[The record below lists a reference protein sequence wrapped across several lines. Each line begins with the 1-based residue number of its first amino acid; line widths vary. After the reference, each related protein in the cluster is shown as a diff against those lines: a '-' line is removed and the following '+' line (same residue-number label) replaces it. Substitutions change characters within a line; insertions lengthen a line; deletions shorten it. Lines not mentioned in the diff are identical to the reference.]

1 MERLT
6 KINKRVNFSEATRAF
21 VVATGVVCA
30 ATVSASSSAVAAET
44 FTNPIIPGGYPD
56 PSICRVGE
64 DFYIANSSFE
74 YFPGLPIHHSKD
86 LVNWELIGHGLHRRD
101 QVNGE
106 VNLVD
111 VQSDGG
117 IHAPSL
123 RCKDGK
129 YYLITTNVYS
139 PKASGEP
146 TQMVNFVITA
156 DHPEGP
162 WSEPHVIDG
171 APGIDPDLFFDDDG
185 GVWYLGNHAPADA
198 AYPGEGEIW
207 LQRLD
212 PETWQLIGERHF
224 LWRGALKRAIWA
236 EGPHLYK
243 HDGRYYLLV
252 AEGGTSFNHAVT
264 IAVSDEL
271 TGPYEGNER
280 NPILT
285 SRHLSYDNWVN
296 STGHADLVE
305 LDDGRW
311 YMVALGIRNDEERR
325 SNMGRE
331 THLIPVEWEREPY
344 WWKEKKYLWPV
355 AAPKTG
361 RVERKTP
368 LPFSGKNQQARLA
381 FTDHFTSPK
390 LGVEWT
396 FRRLPAVDAYSLSAR
411 RGFLRLHTQQTVP
424 SARARVA
431 QLGIKQTET
440 AFQFT
445 ARTEFEASQS
455 ETEAGISIF
464 QKDNHY
470 LNATVR
476 KTAEKYVLNVTL
488 ANRGEP
494 EILVSEALPG
504 YSGELEWRI
513 NSATGIYSIS
523 YRLNADSEWSL
534 LHQVT
539 SKLLLS
545 QYYTGAHI
553 GFYTS
558 SNGAETND
566 FMDIDWVNFQA
577 RPSAE

>member
-30 ATVSASSSAVAAET
+30 ATASASSSAVAAET

-361 RVERKTP
+361 RVERKIP

-523 YRLNADSEWSL
+523 YRLSADSEWSL

>member
-396 FRRLPAVDAYSLSAR
+396 FRRMPAVDAYSLSAR

-523 YRLNADSEWSL
+523 YRLSADSEWSL
-534 LHQVT
+534 LHQAP
-539 SKLLLS
+539 SNLLLS

>member
-6 KINKRVNFSEATRAF
+6 KINKRANFSEATRAF

-185 GVWYLGNHAPADA
+185 GVWYLGNYAPADA

-523 YRLNADSEWSL
+523 YRLSADREWSL

>member
-1 MERLT
+1 MEHLT
-6 KINKRVNFSEATRAF
+6 QTKKRSSVSEAIRGL

-30 ATVSASSSAVAAET
+30 ATALASSSSEVVDT

-101 QVNGE
+101 QVDGA

-123 RCKDGK
+123 RCKDGR

-156 DHPEGP
+156 DSPQGP

-185 GVWYLGNHAPADA
+185 SVWYLGNHAPADA

-212 PETWQLIGERHF
+212 PKTWQLVGERHF

-243 HDGRYYLLV
+243 QDGRYYLLV

-305 LDDGRW
+305 LEDGRW

-331 THLIPVEWEREPY
+331 THLIPVKWEREPY

-355 AAPKTG
+355 AAPTTG
-361 RVERKTP
+361 RVERETP
-368 LPFSGKNQQARLA
+368 LPFSGKNQTVRLA
-381 FTDHFTSPK
+381 FTDNFTSPE
-390 LGVEWT
+390 LGLEWT
-396 FRRLPAVDAYSLSAR
+396 FRRMPAPDAYSLSAR
-411 RGFLRLHTQQTVP
+411 PGHLRLFTQRTVP
-424 SARARVA
+424 SARERVA

-455 ETEAGISIF
+455 GIEAGISLF
-464 QKDNHY
+464 QKDDHY
-470 LNATVR
+470 LNATV
-476 KTAEKYVLNVTL
+476 KQSGDHYALSVTL
-488 ANRGEP
+488 ANRGAP
-494 EILVSEALPG
+494 EILVSQALPS

-513 NSATGIYSIS
+513 DSAGGTYSIS
-523 YRLNADSEWSL
+523 YRLHADSEWSL
-534 LHQVT
+534 LYQLP

-558 SNGAETND
+558 SNGAETDD
-566 FMDIDWVNFQA
+566 FMDIDWIKYQG
-577 RPSAE
+577 RSSAE

>member
-1 MERLT
+1 MEHLT
-6 KINKRVNFSEATRAF
+6 KTKKRARVCEGVRGL

-30 ATVSASSSAVAAET
+30 ATALASSSSQAVDT

-101 QVNGE
+101 QVEGA
-106 VNLVD
+106 VNVVD

-123 RCKDGK
+123 RCKDGR

-139 PKASGEP
+139 PKASAEP

-156 DHPEGP
+156 DSPQGP

-185 GVWYLGNHAPADA
+185 TVWYLGNHAPSDA

-207 LQRLD
+207 LQQLD
-212 PETWQLIGERHF
+212 PETWQLVGERHF

-243 HDGRYYLLV
+243 QDGRYYLLV

-285 SRHLSYDNWVN
+285 SRHLSYDNWIN

-305 LDDGRW
+305 LEDGRW

-361 RVERKTP
+361 RVERETP
-368 LPFSGKNQQARLA
+368 LPFSGKNQKAQLA
-381 FTDHFTSPK
+381 FIDNFTSPE

-396 FRRLPAVDAYSLSAR
+396 FRRMPAADAYSLSAR
-411 RGFLRLHTQQTVP
+411 PGHLRLFTQRTVP
-424 SARARVA
+424 SARKRVA
-431 QLGIKQTET
+431 QLGIKQSET
-440 AFQFT
+440 AFQFN
-445 ARTEFEASQS
+445 ARTEFEASRS
-455 ETEAGISIF
+455 GIEAGISLF
-464 QKDNHY
+464 QKDDHY
-470 LNATVR
+470 LNATI
-476 KTAEKYVLNVTL
+476 KQSGDHYALSVTL
-488 ANRGEP
+488 ANRGAP
-494 EILVSEALPG
+494 EILVSQALPS

-513 NSATGIYSIS
+513 DSAGGTYSIS
-523 YRLNADSEWSL
+523 YRLHADSEWSL
-534 LHQVT
+534 LLQLP

-558 SNGAETND
+558 SNGAETDD
-566 FMDIDWVNFQA
+566 FMDIDWIQYQG
-577 RPSAE
+577 RSSAE

>member
-1 MERLT
+1 MEHLT
-6 KINKRVNFSEATRAF
+6 QTKKRASVSEAIQGL

-30 ATVSASSSAVAAET
+30 ATALASSSSEVVDT

-101 QVNGE
+101 QVDGA

-123 RCKDGK
+123 RCKDGR

-156 DHPEGP
+156 DSPQGP

-185 GVWYLGNHAPADA
+185 SVWYLGNHAPADA

-212 PETWQLIGERHF
+212 PKTWQLVGERHF

-243 HDGRYYLLV
+243 QDGRYYLLV

-305 LDDGRW
+305 LEDGRW

-361 RVERKTP
+361 RVERETP
-368 LPFSGKNQQARLA
+368 LPFSGKNQKAQLA
-381 FTDHFTSPK
+381 FTDNFTSPE
-390 LGVEWT
+390 LGLEWT
-396 FRRLPAVDAYSLSAR
+396 FRRMPAPDAYSLSAR
-411 RGFLRLHTQQTVP
+411 PGHLRLFTQRTVP
-424 SARARVA
+424 SARERVA

-455 ETEAGISIF
+455 GTEAGISLF

-470 LNATVR
+470 LNATV
-476 KTAEKYVLNVTL
+476 KQSGDHYALSVTL
-488 ANRGEP
+488 ANRGAP
-494 EILVSEALPG
+494 EILVSQALPS

-513 NSATGIYSIS
+513 DSAGGTYSVS
-523 YRLNADSEWSL
+523 YRLHADSEWSL
-534 LHQVT
+534 LYQLP

-558 SNGAETND
+558 SNGAETDD
-566 FMDIDWVNFQA
+566 FMDIDWIKYQG
-577 RPSAE
+577 RSSAE

>member
-361 RVERKTP
+361 RVERKIP

-523 YRLNADSEWSL
+523 YRLSADSEWSL

>member
-344 WWKEKKYLWPV
+344 WWKEKKYVWPV

-368 LPFSGKNQQARLA
+368 LPLSGKNQQARLA

-523 YRLNADSEWSL
+523 YRLSADSEWSL

>member
-1 MERLT
+1 MEHLT
-6 KINKRVNFSEATRAF
+6 KTKKRAGVSEAIRGL

-30 ATVSASSSAVAAET
+30 TITSASSYSAAAET

-101 QVNGE
+101 QVNGA

-156 DHPEGP
+156 NSPQGP

-185 GVWYLGNHAPADA
+185 TVWYLGNHAPSDA

-212 PETWQLIGERHF
+212 PETWQLVGERHF

-243 HDGRYYLLV
+243 QDGRYYLLV

-305 LDDGRW
+305 LENGRW

-355 AAPKTG
+355 AAPTTG
-361 RVERKTP
+361 RVERETP
-368 LPFSGKNQQARLA
+368 LPFSGKNQKPRLA
-381 FTDHFTSPK
+381 FADNFTSPE

-396 FRRLPAVDAYSLSAR
+396 FRRMPAPDAYSLSAR
-411 RGFLRLHTQQTVP
+411 PGHLRLFTQQTVP
-424 SARARVA
+424 SARERVA

-445 ARTEFEASQS
+445 ARTEFEASES
-455 ETEAGISIF
+455 GSEAGISLF
-464 QKDNHY
+464 QKDDHY
-470 LNATVR
+470 LNATV
-476 KTAEKYVLNVTL
+476 KQSGDQYVLIVTL
-488 ANRGEP
+488 AYRGAP
-494 EILVSEALPG
+494 KILVSQALPG

-513 NSATGIYSIS
+513 DSAGGTYSIS
-523 YRLNADSEWSL
+523 YRLHADSEWSL
-534 LHQVT
+534 LHQLP

-558 SNGAETND
+558 SNGAETDD
-566 FMDIDWVNFQA
+566 FMDIDWINYQGRYSV
-577 RPSAE
+577 E

>member
-1 MERLT
+1 MEHLT
-6 KINKRVNFSEATRAF
+6 KTKKRASVSEAIRGL
-21 VVATGVVCA
+21 VVAIGVVCA
-30 ATVSASSSAVAAET
+30 ATVSASSSSGAAET

-64 DFYIANSSFE
+64 DFYVANSSFE

-101 QVNGE
+101 QVDGA

-123 RCKDGK
+123 RCKNGK

-156 DHPEGP
+156 DSPYGP
-162 WSEPHVIDG
+162 WSKPYVIDG

-185 GVWYLGNHAPADA
+185 SVWYLGNHAPADA

-212 PETWQLIGERHF
+212 PTTWQLVGERHF

-305 LDDGRW
+305 LEDGRW

-355 AAPKTG
+355 AAPTTG
-361 RVERKTP
+361 RVERETP
-368 LPFSGKNQQARLA
+368 LPFSGKNQKVRLA
-381 FTDHFTSPK
+381 FNDNFTSPE

-396 FRRLPAVDAYSLSAR
+396 FRRMPAPDAYSLSAR
-411 RGFLRLHTQQTVP
+411 PGHLRLFTQQTVP
-424 SARARVA
+424 TARERVA

-445 ARTEFEASQS
+445 AHTEFEANQS
-455 ETEAGISIF
+455 GTEAGISLF
-464 QKDNHY
+464 QKDDHY
-470 LNATVR
+470 LNATVEQSNDQYIL
-476 KTAEKYVLNVTL
+476 KVTL

-494 EILVSEALPG
+494 EILVSQALPSYAG
-504 YSGELEWRI
+504 ALEWRI
-513 NSATGIYSIS
+513 DSEAGIYSIS
-523 YRLNADSEWSL
+523 YRLHADSEWSL
-534 LHQVT
+534 LHKVP

-558 SNGAETND
+558 SNGADTKD
-566 FMDIDWVNFQA
+566 FMDIDWINYQG
-577 RPSAE
+577 RSSAE

>member
-381 FTDHFTSPK
+381 FTDHFASPK

-523 YRLNADSEWSL
+523 YRLSADSEWSL

>member
-224 LWRGALKRAIWA
+224 LWRGALKHAIWA

-280 NPILT
+280 NPFLT

-396 FRRLPAVDAYSLSAR
+396 FRRMPAVDAYSLSAR

-523 YRLNADSEWSL
+523 YRLSADSEWSL